1 MTNIFRLLLLPILF
15 STLFILPVQAQ
26 SIQDLQNYQQ
36 QVQSQRELIQKQ
48 QAQINAIAK
57 PAEDRLNLLRKNVKS
72 TDAEIQ
78 KNQQKLNQSSKTL
91 KTLQSKLDTLSQA
104 LEQQRAATKV
114 RLQYLQKQQTSQWWA
129 VLLSSKDLS
138 QFIDRRRQLSSIYK
152 SDRSLLA
159 NLKQSNDRVST
170 QTQNVINTQNQVIL
184 LNQQLAQQKQNF
196 EAQATAQAEVV
207 VRLKSDRQALEA
219 AETRLAQDSVQIR
232 NIILAKTFTPDSI
245 IPGTGQMMYPV
256 VAPITSPFGY
266 RTHPIL
272 GYQKFHSGMDFGAD
286 YGTIIYAADSGNVV
300 FAGWYGGYG
309 NAVIIEHGNG
319 ISSLYAHTA
328 EVYVTEGQA
337 IQKGQP
343 VAAVGSTGFSTGP
356 HLHFEVRIN
365 GEPVDPAQYL

>member
-1 MTNIFRLLLLPILF
+1 MTYISRLFILGILI
-15 STLFILPVQAQ
+15 STLFIHPVQAQ

-36 QVQSQRELIQKQ
+36 QVESQRELIQKQ
-48 QAQINAIAK
+48 QAQIKAIAK
-57 PAEDRLNLLRKNVKS
+57 PAEDRLNLLRKNVKA

-138 QFIDRRRQLSSIYK
+138 QFIDRRRQLSLIYK
-152 SDRSLLA
+152 SDRTLLS
-159 NLKQSNDRVST
+159 NLKQSSDRVNT
-170 QTQNVINTQNQVIL
+170 QAQNVINTQNQVIL

-196 EAQATAQAEVV
+196 EAQATAQAGVIT
-207 VRLKSDRQALEA
+207 RLKSDRLALEA

-272 GYQKFHSGMDFGAD
+272 GYEKFHSGMDFGAD

-309 NAVIIEHGNG
+309 NTVIIEHGNE

-328 EVYVTEGQA
+328 EVYVAEGQA